1 MSVVGATPA
10 PAIRARSRAAVV
22 LVALT
27 LLFALRVAGQALVAF
42 FDVGWLP
49 PMEAWYSGLLP
60 YPILLPTQLAILA
73 GQVTLDWRVWR
84 RGGLAPRPRL
94 ARGLRGLSY
103 VYALAMLGRLVLTR
117 THVIPIAFHWVLAG
131 WLYTLGVVS
140 DAPRTPRAADR

>member
-1 MSVVGATPA
+1 MSVVCATPA
-10 PAIRARSRAAVV
+10 PAMRARSRAAVM

-73 GQVTLDWRVWR
+73 VQVTLDGCMWR
-84 RGGLAPRPRL
+84 RGGL
-94 ARGLRGLSY
+94 GLS
-103 VYALAMLGRLVLTR
+103 
-117 THVIPIAFHWVLAG
+117 
-131 WLYTLGVVS
+131 
-140 DAPRTPRAADR
+140 

>member
-1 MSVVGATPA
+1 MPQST
-10 PAIRARSRAAVV
+10 R
-22 LVALT
+22 LT

-73 GQVTLDWRVWR
+73 GQVTLDGCVWR

-94 ARGLRGLSY
+94 ARSLRGLSY

-131 WLYTLGVVS
+131 WLYTLGAVS
-140 DAPRTPRAADR
+140 DAPRTPRAAGR